1 MSTDGQMS
9 NNNGHVGVR
18 AIVVDDDA
26 DVREIFIELL
36 QMNDIQVIAS
46 GINGKEAVEL
56 YKIHHPDFV
65 FLDYLMPEYDG
76 LYAIEKIREFDPH
89 GKIILVSGSHFERN
103 ALGETVKA
111 IIKKPIEMGDVIKA
125 INTIILPNA
134 NLK

>member
-1 MSTDGQMS
+1 MSIDIPIPTD
-9 NNNGHVGVR
+9 NGHKGIR
-18 AIVVDDDA
+18 SIVVDDDT

-36 QMNDIQVIAS
+36 QMNNINVVAS

-56 YKIHHPDFV
+56 YKIHHPDFI

-103 ALGETVKA
+103 ELGDIVKA
-111 IIKKPIEMGDVIKA
+111 IIKKPIEMSEILKA
-125 INTIILPNA
+125 INTIILPTRM
-134 NLK
+134 